1 MIEIMKGDHQTLQ
14 INEKKV
20 DARLFTSLGSSWKIL
35 EVQFY
40 IVLFPT
46 HLLLALST
54 SLPVV
59 SLSKFA
65 QSACLRTTLASV
77 FVSDFVLSVYRVP
90 LFTKLCFLLLLLFT
104 VQVYFLRYT
113 YGTL

>member
-14 INEKKV
+14 INKKKV

-59 SLSKFA
+59 TVKIRAVCVSSYH
-65 QSACLRTTLASV
+65 ACFRVCFRFRFISV
-77 FVSDFVLSVYRVP
+77 PRPS
-90 LFTKLCFLLLLLFT
+90 LFTKLCFLLFT
-104 VQVYFLRYT
+104 VQVYFVRYT